1 MTISKTLSTVFT
13 IAGLALG
20 ATTANAAGAITGSVS
35 IIGFYDMDFPADGTS
50 IVSELTEVVQGLAVA
65 GAGFDDYAG
74 SGGAVATQTIL
85 LDPMA
90 PGYPGVQPVYAFA
103 GDGTEFFADFATKI
117 VRRALT
123 CAGTVC
129 SDSLTFSLVGT
140 VSRTGFDDTPA
151 ILRWTSQGSCLGT
164 NSGGPR
170 CTDAPSASWSAS
182 LSSPA
187 TVPEPASLGLL
198 ALGLLGVAARRRQ
211 SLQLCSGRSER

>member
-1 MTISKTLSTVFT
+1 VTTTRKLSAALA
-13 IAGLALG
+13 IAGLAFG
-20 ATTANAAGAITGSVS
+20 ATTANAAGAISGSVS
-35 IIGFYDMDFPADGTS
+35 IIGFYDMDFPAGTS
-50 IVSELTEVVQGLAVA
+50 IVSELTEIVQGLAVA

-85 LDPMA
+85 VDPMA

-103 GDGTEFFADFATKI
+103 GDGTEFFAAFATKI

-123 CAGTVC
+123 CEGTVC
-129 SDSLTFSLVGT
+129 SDSLTFSLIGT
-140 VSRTGFDDTPA
+140 VSRAGFDDTPA

-170 CTDAPSASWSAS
+170 CTSAPSASWSAS

-198 ALGLLGVAARRRQ
+198 ALGLLGVAARRRKAA
-211 SLQLCSGRSER
+211 

>member
-1 MTISKTLSTVFT
+1 MTISKTLGTVFT

-20 ATTANAAGAITGSVS
+20 ATTASAAGAITGSVS
-35 IIGFYDMDFPADGTS
+35 IIGFYGTDFPAAGTS
-50 IVSELTEVVQGLAVA
+50 IVSQLTEIAQGLAVA

-74 SGGAVATQTIL
+74 SGGAVGTQAIQ
-85 LDPMA
+85 LDPLA
-90 PGYPGVQPVYAFA
+90 PGYPGIQPVYTFA
-103 GDGTEFFADFATKI
+103 GDGTEFFAAFATKI
-117 VRRALT
+117 VRRVLT
-123 CAGTVC
+123 CEGTVC

-140 VSRTGFDDTPA
+140 VTRAGFDETPA

-170 CTDAPSASWSAS
+170 CTAAPSASWSAS

-198 ALGLLGVAARRRQ
+198 VLGLLGVAARRRQ
-211 SLQLCSGRSER
+211 SLQL

>member
-1 MTISKTLSTVFT
+1 MTTRKTLSTALA
-13 IAGLALG
+13 IASLALG
-20 ATTANAAGAITGSVS
+20 ATTANATGAISGSVS
-35 IIGFYDMDFPADGTS
+35 IIGFYAMGFPAGTS
-50 IVSELTEVVQGLAVA
+50 IVSQLTVVAQGLAVA

-74 SGGAVATQTIL
+74 SGGAVATQAIL

-103 GDGTEFFADFATKI
+103 GDGTQFFADFATEI

-123 CAGTVC
+123 CEGTVC
-129 SDSLTFSLVGT
+129 SDSLTFSLIGT
-140 VSRTGFDDTPA
+140 VSRAGFDDTPA

-170 CTDAPSASWSAS
+170 CTSVPSASWSAS

-187 TVPEPASLGLL
+187 SIPEPASLGLL
-198 ALGLLGVAARRRQ
+198 ALGLLGVAARRR
-211 SLQLCSGRSER
+211 RVA

>member
-1 MTISKTLSTVFT
+1 MTIRKTFSTLFT

-35 IIGFYDMDFPADGTS
+35 IIGYYAVDFPAGGTS
-50 IVSELTEVVQGLAVA
+50 IVSELTEIAQGLAVA

-74 SGGAVATQTIL
+74 SGGPVVTQTIL

-90 PGYPGVQPVYAFA
+90 PGYPGAQPVYAFA
-103 GDGTEFFADFATKI
+103 GDGTEFFAEFATEI
-117 VRRALT
+117 VRRALA
-123 CAGTVC
+123 CEGGAC

-140 VSRTGFDDTPA
+140 VRRAGFDETPA

-182 LSSPA
+182 LSSPSS
-187 TVPEPASLGLL
+187 VPEPASLGLL
-198 ALGLLGVAARRRQ
+198 ALGLLGVAARRR
-211 SLQLCSGRSER
+211 RAA

>member
-1 MTISKTLSTVFT
+1 MNARKPLTAVV
-13 IAGLALG
+13 AMAALALG

-35 IIGFYDMDFPADGTS
+35 IIGFYGAAFPAGGTS
-50 IVSELTEVVQGLAVA
+50 IVSELTTVVQGFAAA

-74 SGGAVATQTIL
+74 SGGAVATQAIL
-85 LDPMA
+85 LDPLA

-103 GDGTEFFADFATKI
+103 ADGTEFFAEYATDI
-117 VRRALT
+117 LRRALS
-123 CAGTVC
+123 CDSSAC

-140 VSRTGFDDTPA
+140 VKRAGFDDTQA

-170 CTDAPSASWSAS
+170 CTDTPSASWSAS

-187 TVPEPASLGLL
+187 RVPEPASLSLL
-198 ALGLLGVAARRRQ
+198 ALGLAGLAARRR
-211 SLQLCSGRSER
+211 RVV

>member
-1 MTISKTLSTVFT
+1 VTIRKTLSTVFT

-35 IIGFYDMDFPADGTS
+35 IIGFYGMDFPAGTS

-103 GDGTEFFADFATKI
+103 GDGTEFFAEFATKI

-123 CAGTVC
+123 CEGTVC
-129 SDSLTFSLVGT
+129 SDSLTFSLIGT
-140 VSRTGFDDTPA
+140 VSRAGFDDTPA

-198 ALGLLGVAARRRQ
+198 ALGLLGVAARRRKAA
-211 SLQLCSGRSER
+211 